1 MTQVVWRKNSEGKE
15 TNEQAAV
22 RGVDLTQHGGE
33 GIECRLV
40 RTWQLMDAGGGREKT
55 MTLLAWIRNK
65 RGGLVLGGKKMR
77 SFEVDIFIYTAYI
90 QQLVRGD
97 DGPRIQIKNYMQ

>member
-1 MTQVVWRKNSEGKE
+1 MGKLNYIICFRKSGPGKMTQVVWRKNSEGKE

-40 RTWQLMDAGGGREKT
+40 RT
-55 MTLLAWIRNK
+55 
-65 RGGLVLGGKKMR
+65 
-77 SFEVDIFIYTAYI
+77 
-90 QQLVRGD
+90 
-97 DGPRIQIKNYMQ
+97 